1 MRKLILTS
9 VVALIGLCSMQAQH
23 LGFGVR
29 GAYNYSSLRGTA
41 ATGLSLEGRS
51 GYQVGLFAEVPLL
64 GKWSVQPE
72 VYYSTQGAKNLF
84 NQGDEFKTQN
94 INIPI
99 LAKYY
104 IVSGLNVQFGPQISF
119 KTGSDYSFDKAR
131 VNQAWKN
138 ISSGEMAKGTNFGA
152 VLGLGYR
159 VPVVGLS
166 IDARYT
172 LGLTNVVNDDQTVKE
187 AIKAVGAKDNF
198 KNGIFSVGVGYSF

>member
-1 MRKLILTS
+1 
-9 VVALIGLCSMQAQH
+9 
-23 LGFGVR
+23 
-29 GAYNYSSLRGTA
+29 
-41 ATGLSLEGRS
+41 
-51 GYQVGLFAEVPLL
+51 
-64 GKWSVQPE
+64 
-72 VYYSTQGAKNLF
+72 
-84 NQGDEFKTQN
+84 
-94 INIPI
+94 

-119 KTGSDYSFDKAR
+119 KIGSDYSFDKAR
-131 VNQAWKN
+131 VSQAWKN